1 MATVTKV
8 TRKVRGKVYEYHAV
22 RFTDPGTGKE
32 KLRYFRSRK
41 DAERARTEI
50 DGRITTGTFNDE
62 AHKATVAIIVERFRA
77 ANYFPRGEDPLR
89 STTVADYKTALDKY
103 ILPRWGST
111 RLVDIRASMV
121 ETWRNELLAG
131 GAGRSPVRKALIVL
145 GRLFRFAKR
154 DHIVAHNP
162 TVDVGKPSIRS
173 RKGEEERLTPDQLRQ
188 LFRVIRGRTRV
199 AVQLG
204 ARTGMREGE
213 IFGLRWHHV
222 DMKGR
227 VIHVRG
233 QYTHGEF
240 VEFPKTDAGVRDLPI
255 DKELCQVLIT
265 WKLSLPPD
273 RKQPDSLVV
282 ATPDGTPLN
291 VSNFLSRE
299 FYPALK
305 AAKLPR
311 VVFHSLRHTYKTILV
326 STDTPPAVVH
336 SMLGHA
342 NFATTLK
349 LYGGVT
355 AQALGLASGKT
366 SKMLAPRPDKNRTN
380 CSK

>member
-1 MATVTKV
+1 VSDYDT
-8 TRKVRGKVYEYHAV
+8 
-22 RFTDPGTGKE
+22 
-32 KLRYFRSRK
+32 
-41 DAERARTEI
+41 
-50 DGRITTGTFNDE
+50 
-62 AHKATVAIIVERFRA
+62 AIE
-77 ANYFPRGEDPLR
+77 
-89 STTVADYKTALDKY
+89 KY

-121 ETWRNELLAG
+121 EAWRNELLAG

-154 DHIVAHNP
+154 DHLVAHNP
-162 TVDVGKPSIRS
+162 TVDVGKPSVRS
-173 RKGEEERLTPDQLRQ
+173 RKGEHERLTPGQLKK
-188 LFRVIRGRTRV
+188 LFKVVRGRTRV

-213 IFGLRWHHV
+213 IFGLRWGNV
-222 DMKGR
+222 DVQNR

-240 VEFPKTDAGVRDLPI
+240 VEFPKTDAGVRDLPV
-255 DKELCQVLIT
+255 DKELAQVLIK
-265 WKLSLPPD
+265 WKLSLPPA
-273 RKQPDSLVV
+273 RQQPDSLVV
-282 ATPDGTPLN
+282 ATPEGTPLN

-305 AAKLPR
+305 AAELPR

-336 SMLGHA
+336 SILGHA

-355 AQALGLASGKT
+355 SQALDLASGKT
-366 SKMLAPRPDKNRTN
+366 SKTLAARADKNRTN
-380 CSK
+380 RSD